1 MQKCKKNLLD
11 GAVAA
16 SNITDD
22 QSICQFPF
30 KNKGF
35 TPDSH
40 YIYEKTPDLGTVMPD
55 FLSTPV
61 NIAANSGLF

>member
-1 MQKCKKNLLD
+1 MVPLLHQI
-11 GAVAA
+11 
-16 SNITDD
+16 SQMT
-22 QSICQFPF
+22 QSICHFPF

-40 YIYEKTPDLGTVMPD
+40 YIYEKTPDLGTAMPD